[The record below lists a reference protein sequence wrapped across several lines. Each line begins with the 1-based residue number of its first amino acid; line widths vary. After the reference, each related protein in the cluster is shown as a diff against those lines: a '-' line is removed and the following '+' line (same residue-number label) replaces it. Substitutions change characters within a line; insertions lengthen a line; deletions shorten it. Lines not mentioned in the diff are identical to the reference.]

1 MEGSSL
7 NISKKLHFYNE
18 DGRPDEGV
26 DEGCGKGDAKPCGE
40 HPDKAGDVSSDNVSH
55 HPTLQLGH
63 VDGEEGANNEDEGVQ
78 GEQACLH
85 RPQARDHDAD
95 QPLEL
100 VKENLVNRRTSR
112 SSIASLSFSLPS
124 VSDRFSLPLPAP
136 LPPLTKK
143 HDVR

>member
-40 HPDKAGDVSSDNVSH
+40 HPDKGGDVSCNNVSH

-63 VDGEEGANNEDEGVQ
+63 VDGEEGAYDEDEGVQ
-78 GEQACLH
+78 GEQAGLH
-85 RPQARDHDAD
+85 RPQAGDHDPD
-95 QPLEL
+95 QPLQL
-100 VKENLVNRRTSR
+100 VKENLVNGRTPLPT
-112 SSIASLSFSLPS
+112 IASLLFPS
-124 VSDRFSLPLPAP
+124 ASAFV
-136 LPPLTKK
+136 
-143 HDVR
+143 